1 MEDVLDLYMRPYDSQ
16 YPVICMDEKP
26 FQLTDEKRTPIPM
39 EPLKPER
46 RDSEY
51 IRKGTCSIFVFTEPL
66 VGWRHLSVREKRTK
80 VDWAHEIK
88 DLLEIYYPEASKVRL
103 VMDNLNTHNISS
115 AISSIRT

>member
-39 EPLKPER
+39 KPLKPER

-66 VGWRHLSVREKRTK
+66 VGWRHYLSEKKEPRWTGHMK
-80 VDWAHEIK
+80 
-88 DLLEIYYPEASKVRL
+88 LR
-103 VMDNLNTHNISS
+103 IS
-115 AISSIRT
+115 